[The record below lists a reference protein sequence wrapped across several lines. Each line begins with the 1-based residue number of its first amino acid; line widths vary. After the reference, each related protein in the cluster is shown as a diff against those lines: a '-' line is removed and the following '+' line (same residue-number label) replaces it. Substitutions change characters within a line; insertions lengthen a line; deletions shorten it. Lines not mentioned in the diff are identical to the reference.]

1 MYDESELSKKH
12 EDILGKRAEL
22 LEQME
27 IQYQHQKVKKKQQST
42 MSKAAQERN
51 AQLLGDIKTLED
63 KLRMKQPLH
72 PDVLTLE
79 TCYWA
84 SMEENLPEW
93 EPFLLG
99 RGPAPGHRRAWSPG
113 RRRQE
118 NTGVPRDTQD
128 RGLPPR
134 PRKPRAV

>member
-1 MYDESELSKKH
+1 MDEEFELSKKH
-12 EDILGKRAEL
+12 EEILGKRAEL

-27 IQYQHQKVKKKQQST
+27 VRHQHQRAKKKEQT
-42 MSKAAQERN
+42 TLSKAAQERN
-51 AQLLGDIKTLED
+51 AQLLGDLKTLED
-63 KLRMKQPLH
+63 KMRMKQPLH

-79 TCYWA
+79 TRYWA
-84 SMEENLPEW
+84 SVEEKLLEW

-99 RGPAPGHRRAWSPG
+99 RGPAPRHSRARSPR

-118 NTGVPRDTQD
+118 KSVPRDAQD

-134 PRKPRAV
+134 PRKHPAV